1 MAIYLV
7 IWNVVE
13 ESNLSIQEKT
23 IKSNYNVNDIE
34 QIVYCKYSKWN
45 LGISLVELI
54 IIGIGAWLSF
64 QTSKLP
70 SEYNESSF
78 LAIAMY
84 NTFMIYVLAFFIR
97 QNSDDLSA
105 RASTI
110 LQMLVTVLIFT
121 PLQLLMFVPK
131 ILYATG
137 VLVEKKQIVLNKGG
151 SKPVESSGTAGQAKG
166 DAQIESTTRVT
177 VSATGNNSTTVN
189 SM

>member
-1 MAIYLV
+1 VVAIYLV
-7 IWNVVE
+7 IWNVIE
-13 ESNLSIQEKT
+13 DSNTAIQEKT
-23 IKSNYNVNDIE
+23 KRSNYNVIDTE
-34 QIVYCKYSKWN
+34 QFVYCKYTEWN
-45 LGISLVELI
+45 LGVSLVELI
-54 IIGIGAWLSF
+54 ILGIGAWLSY

-97 QNSDDLSA
+97 ANSKELSA

-137 VLVEKKQIVLNKGG
+137 VLVEKSQIVLKKGG
-151 SKPVESSGTAGQAKG
+151 TTGAASPNTGFPKEAAGTNHATT
-166 DAQIESTTRVT
+166 STEGVR
-177 VSATGNNSTTVN
+177 SAHSISQV
-189 SM
+189 